1 MVCRL
6 CESKEIVAKYHLPS
20 LDVLEC
26 RQCGLV
32 FIGGP
37 AAASSPAD
45 SYTQDYYE
53 ERSDYYYRNCVVDP
67 EGGVEHGT
75 IKDFRHGLDII
86 NSLKQ
91 PGRILDVGC
100 AMGIFLAMAGRDGWQ
115 TYGVDISEFAIE
127 FAKKHFE
134 GEYFSGNLH
143 DVRFPDRFFDAITLW
158 DSVEHFEDPLEEL
171 LEIRRV
177 LKDDGILLFDT
188 PNADS
193 LMRHVARWIYR
204 LSAGAIH
211 YPVGKL
217 YHIYH
222 RYYFSEETI
231 TRLLKQAGFR
241 VYRLEKKPIPLVK
254 ARGRKIEKSLVRGL
268 SLLERAFKREYE
280 LFVIAVREESTL

>member
-1 MVCRL
+1 ML
-6 CESKEIVAKYHLPS
+6 CSLCKSTEITRKYHLPS

-26 RQCGLV
+26 RRCGLV

-37 AAASSPAD
+37 AVPSSPAN
-45 SYTQDYYE
+45 SYTQAYYE
-53 ERSDYYYRNCVVDP
+53 ERSDYYYRNSVVDP

-75 IKDFRHGLDII
+75 IRDFRHGLDII

-100 AMGIFLAMAGRDGWQ
+100 AMGIFPAMAGRDGWKP
-115 TYGVDISEFAIE
+115 YGVDVSEFAIE
-127 FAKKHFE
+127 FAKKHFD
-134 GEYFSGNLH
+134 GEYFTGHLR
-143 DVRFPDRFFDAITLW
+143 DARFPDRFFDVITLW

-171 LEIRRV
+171 VEIGRV

-193 LMRHVARWIYR
+193 LMRYVAHWIYR
-204 LSAGAIH
+204 LSGGAIH

-217 YHIYH
+217 YHVYH
-222 RYYFSEETI
+222 RYYFSAATI

-241 VYRLEKKPIPLVK
+241 VNRLEKKTIPLVK

-268 SLLERAFKREYE
+268 SWLERVSQRKYE
-280 LFVIAVREESTL
+280 LFVIAVREDSQ